1 MKFKAKILR
10 LPFLSVFLIWVI
22 FWIEG
27 KSGLDFARFGIY
39 PRDISSLF
47 GILFSPFIH
56 GDLEHLYNNSVPLF
70 VLLLMMQY
78 FYKKQTLWVI
88 FFGVLFSGLF
98 TWIVG
103 RPSYHI
109 GASGLIYVL
118 VSFVFFKGIITKNY
132 RLTALSF
139 IVVFLYGSM
148 IWYIFDIRE
157 GMSWEGHLG
166 GFLGGFILAFLT
178 ETPEEYIKTYKYE
191 WERPDF
197 NRYKD
202 PFMKHFDEN
211 GNFVSNPHVHTTTDE
226 EIKFKYVIV
235 KEEEEKQEQIT
246 PTPKSQELK

>member
-1 MKFKAKILR
+1 
-10 LPFLSVFLIWVI
+10 
-22 FWIEG
+22 
-27 KSGLDFARFGIY
+27 
-39 PRDISSLF
+39 
-47 GILFSPFIH
+47 
-56 GDLEHLYNNSVPLF
+56 
-70 VLLLMMQY
+70 
-78 FYKKQTLWVI
+78 
-88 FFGVLFSGLF
+88 
-98 TWIVG
+98 
-103 RPSYHI
+103 
-109 GASGLIYVL
+109 
-118 VSFVFFKGIITKNY
+118 
-132 RLTALSF
+132 
-139 IVVFLYGSM
+139 M